1 MIISFIF
8 PIYIFKNNTK
18 REYSLLSHKK
28 VLRIGIKKQSE
39 KKVEHSLLF
48 RKKIFKKLMLCIFYK
63 NCIFFIIHTPIHVY
77 KLVDNIGCN
86 F

>member
-1 MIISFIF
+1 MIIFFIF

-28 VLRIGIKKQSE
+28 FLRIGIKKQSE
-39 KKVEHSLLF
+39 KKVSCF
-48 RKKIFKKLMLCIFYK
+48 GKR
-63 NCIFFIIHTPIHVY
+63 NCIFFIIHTPIRVY
-77 KLVDNIGCN
+77 KLVDNICCN